1 MCNILNQ
8 FLLSHQTVLWCSTEV
23 KNVPS
28 KIPYVIDVCPE
39 TFSLLDEL
47 LSLIFDGPDGN
58 LLAFSFEKECIAV
71 ACLNLLKLQVII
83 HIIFH
88 VLIFLNVT

>member
-1 MCNILNQ
+1 MI
-8 FLLSHQTVLWCSTEV
+8 WCSTEV
-23 KNVPS
+23 KSVPS
-28 KIPYVIDVCPE
+28 KIPYVIDVCPD

-58 LLAFSFEKECIAV
+58 LLSSFSFEKECIAV

-83 HIIFH
+83 LFCY
-88 VLIFLNVT
+88 V